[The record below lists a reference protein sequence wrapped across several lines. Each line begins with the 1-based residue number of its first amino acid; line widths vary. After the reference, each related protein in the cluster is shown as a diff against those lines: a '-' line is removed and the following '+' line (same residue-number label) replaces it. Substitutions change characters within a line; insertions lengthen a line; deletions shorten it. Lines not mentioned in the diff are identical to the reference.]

1 MSDNISIEIES
12 NSTNV
17 DISIIPKF
25 HKERNEKNVLKKKR
39 LRDEE
44 ESQIQMQEEFIEQ
57 EVEDEVEEALFANFP
72 MFQETNISNE
82 EEESPEID
90 DLLYFN
96 NTRDDQ
102 RRLEAFYPDYILF
115 TESKED
121 IEEPDIKGVDFSVKK
136 RSPKRLDNFK
146 QKHYIR
152 VNIKRSFMNTY
163 LLKAFNKKLKK
174 AGFVTFFQKFPQKL
188 ANNVKIDFN
197 KILMNMRLKEIF
209 RTKELY
215 KNIKKTNYQH
225 NLKLVNEIEEKG
237 NPELNLILNRKFRC
251 LFEEYVNSEEFGKEL
266 IRIKKSEKKNNE
278 YYEKKYIYLAKH
290 FTEFIFQ

>member
-17 DISIIPKF
+17 DISIIPMR
-25 HKERNEKNVLKKKR
+25 HIERNEKNVLNKKR

-44 ESQIQMQEEFIEQ
+44 ESQIQMQEESAEQ
-57 EVEDEVEEALFANFP
+57 EEKDEVEEALIANFP
-72 MFQETNISNE
+72 MFQETSISNE

-90 DLLYFN
+90 DLLYIN
-96 NTRDDQ
+96 NTRDDE

-121 IEEPDIKGVDFSVKK
+121 IEEPDVKGVDFSVKK